1 MNGDDN
7 HGLSAAQLAL
17 MRKILAAS
25 AARIAR
31 VDLFG
36 SRAQGTHRPNSDIDL
51 ALHGDLTA
59 REIAGL
65 AGQFQESSMPVA
77 VDVVAYER
85 VQSAP
90 LKAHIDRVAKTLFN
104 REQLTAILAE

>member
-25 AARIAR
+25 ATRITR

-59 REIAGL
+59 REIARL

-85 VQSAP
+85 VPAP